1 MTEWTFIFG
10 LISSMLVQMFGTVE
24 LAGIF
29 GILFFM
35 VLAWKI
41 GLQGEA
47 IVVVGAGVAMLI
59 GLTVVQEPIGKITV
73 IIIGILLGL
82 AILRVMRR

>member
-1 MTEWTFIFG
+1 
-10 LISSMLVQMFGTVE
+10 MLVQMFGTVE

-59 GLTVVQEPIGKITV
+59 GLTLVAEPIGKITV